1 MAILP
6 VVQMQDQRV
15 ATFDILLIDL
25 HHQHVVGD
33 LIDESTIVVQL
44 HYPVRLA
51 QVAVRI
57 IDVLDHEACVELA
70 AHRIKVR
77 PPQQVGHSSREFDH
91 IISLCHIIQ
100 GLLLD

>member
-1 MAILP
+1 MVEESMAILP

-51 QVAVRI
+51 QRSSRI
-57 IDVLDHEACVELA
+57 LAKRNRKKDLYSSACT
-70 AHRIKVR
+70 
-77 PPQQVGHSSREFDH
+77 GHSATATQKASIVALVKVSSNKRGD
-91 IISLCHIIQ
+91 
-100 GLLLD
+100 